1 MANFPTFV
9 ANAQEDLTRLD
20 ENAPT
25 TPADEI
31 HRRNTNFKEWLL
43 SFQSAKDPK
52 QKKILM
58 DELKSGGGVDFPFVK
73 GIHTPHDDADS
84 MDFAVLGKSG
94 AQPAASTSDEMQFHI
109 LGRTK
114 DAGNVETQQTPLIR
128 EGERADTPGGALTGI
143 TRVPPARNDIRG
155 AGSPDQGSAFRL
167 GAETGGSFLGG
178 SVGALLGG
186 AGGAAASRGGPGT
199 GIGATAG
206 LRVGEALGA
215 GAGSLLAEVFDPTPE
230 PFHEAAK
237 AAGFTFGTG
246 LIASGLTGGARRL
259 LGKQSEGGQY
269 LMQIM
274 QKSGEVPTPGAV
286 LDSEFVKNTQSFGS
300 AAFGTNELLKEAQS
314 KAEGI
319 TSEAARQY
327 VSGFQRY
334 HESASKAF
342 EAVDMALAAPRVP
355 GSTQILANVP
365 GNLAMTAPGSRFWLK
380 GDERARDAMLD
391 VAENWVN
398 RTGRADAM
406 PSGLQKMYAW
416 AKGGPAPVFTFNETQ
431 QVYDALYN
439 KARALDRAAKNND
452 VTELAGTNTAAY
464 VREQAKRVKDAFDTQ
479 LDEAINSKAVDP
491 KIKDLLA
498 SARGNWK
505 LWSEGQE
512 LERMLA
518 SSTKDLAGDGTIKGS
533 KLLNELDK
541 IIKEDQKVSNGRRP
555 TLSKDTTEG
564 IRRYAMA
571 LKSLED
577 ADKAGGYVF
586 AGRMGQLVGISSM
599 VGGAFGGSAAVTGA
613 GLFMSV
619 APHVIAWSFSN
630 PKAASLLIRGLR
642 VEPGTASGMRL
653 TRELLSL
660 WEKEGLVG
668 PNYEEGPQEL
678 PSTNPG
684 SPKYVPQ

>member
-20 ENAPT
+20 EEVPT
-25 TPADEI
+25 TAHEEA
-31 HRRNTNFKEWLL
+31 HRRNTNFREWLL
-43 SFQSAKDPK
+43 SYQSVKDPK

-58 DELKSGGGVDFPFVK
+58 DELKAGGGVDFPFVK
-73 GIHTPHDDADS
+73 GVHAPAEEEK
-84 MDFAVLGKSG
+84 MDFAILGKSNKTT
-94 AQPAASTSDEMQFHI
+94 PASATSDDMQFNILGKEKASTPI
-109 LGRTK
+109 
-114 DAGNVETQQTPLIR
+114 ETQQTPLVT
-128 EGERADTPGGALTGI
+128 EGERSETPGGALTGI

-178 SVGALLGG
+178 SLGALVGGAVGAG
-186 AGGAAASRGGPGT
+186 ASKGGPGT
-199 GIGATAG
+199 GLGAAAG
-206 LRVGEALGA
+206 MRLGEAVGA
-215 GAGSLLAEVFDPTPE
+215 GAGSLVSEAFDPTPE

-237 AAGFTFGTG
+237 AAGFTLGTG
-246 LIASGLTGGARRL
+246 LIATGLTGTARRL
-259 LGKQSEGGQY
+259 LGKQSEGGKY

-286 LDSEFVKNTQSFGS
+286 LDSEFVKNAQSFGS
-300 AAFGTNELLKEAQS
+300 AAFGTNSLLKDAQV

-319 TSEAARQY
+319 TSDAAREY

-342 EAVDMALAAPRVP
+342 EQVDSALAAPRMP
-355 GSTQILANVP
+355 GATQILPNVP

-380 GDERARDAMLD
+380 GDDKARDAMLD
-391 VAENWVN
+391 VAQNWVN
-398 RTGRADAM
+398 RTGRTDAM
-406 PSGLQKMYAW
+406 PSGLQKMYQW
-416 AKGGPAPVFTFNETQ
+416 AQGGPAPVFTFNETQ

-439 KARALDRAAKNND
+439 KARALDRAAKNHD

-464 VREQAKRVKDAFDTQ
+464 VREQAKRVKNAFDEQ
-479 LDEAINSKAVDP
+479 LDAAIDSKAVDP
-491 KIKDLLA
+491 KIRDMLA

-541 IIKEDQKVSNGRRP
+541 IIKEDQKVSGGKRP

-586 AGRMGQLVGISSM
+586 AGRMGQLVGISSA
-599 VGGAFGGSAAVTGA
+599 VGGAFGGNAAVTGA
-613 GLFMSV
+613 GVFMSV
-619 APHVIAWSFSN
+619 APHVIAWTFSN
-630 PKAASLLIRGLR
+630 PKASSLIIRGLK
-642 VEPGTASGMRL
+642 VDPSTAAGARL
-653 TRELLSL
+653 TRELWSI

-668 PNYEEGPQEL
+668 PNYDEGPQEL

-684 SPKYVPQ
+684 SNKYVPN